1 MRSRR
6 LRHLVLEIG
15 TLIMP
20 KHHSRRGRLLD
31 FVDRFAKDDPH
42 RWRPRVGGDRI
53 GHNLFPEDLT
63 TDALEALAD
72 RIVREFWG
80 TKKRDRLNRARWA
93 AAGKPAMCVSVQRS
107 F

>member
-1 MRSRR
+1 MPQYHCRR
-6 LRHLVLEIG
+6 DR
-15 TLIMP
+15 LIAF
-20 KHHSRRGRLLD
+20 G
-31 FVDRFAKDDPH
+31 DRFAKDDPH
-42 RWRPRVGGDRI
+42 RWRPRVGGDRA

-80 TKKRDRLNRARWA
+80 TKKRNRLNQAMWA
-93 AAGKPAMCVSVQRS
+93 AAGKPAMCAVVQRS